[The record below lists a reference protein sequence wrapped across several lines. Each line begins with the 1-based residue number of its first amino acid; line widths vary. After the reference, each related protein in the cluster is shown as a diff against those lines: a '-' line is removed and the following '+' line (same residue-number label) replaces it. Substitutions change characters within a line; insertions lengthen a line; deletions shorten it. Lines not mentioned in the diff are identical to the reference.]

1 VDENLRAMGI
11 ADHMIQTSDSLFA
24 DDTGHLCRPVCI
36 QLPGSAARSETDIG
50 SFDRA
55 IRRPNDLCGKI
66 LKLKCCNDR
75 ARLLHPRRGQSAKY
89 T

>member
-1 VDENLRAMGI
+1 VDENLRATGT

-36 QLPGSAARSETDIG
+36 RLPGSAARSEAEIG
-50 SFDRA
+50 SFDQAISRA
-55 IRRPNDLCGKI
+55 E
-66 LKLKCCNDR
+66 
-75 ARLLHPRRGQSAKY
+75 QSVRKN